1 MIDKSSAEHFAAE
14 WIAAWN
20 SRSLDRVLAHYT
32 HDFEF
37 SSPFIIKVV
46 GEPSGIL
53 RGKQAVGAYWAKA
66 LAGLPHLV
74 LTLDAVLWGVNT
86 IVLNYHRNDGRLASE
101 GFEFR
106 AEGKVGRASAQY
118 SGGGPTTASSRRGP
132 APRPDPR

>member
-1 MIDKSSAEHFAAE
+1 MIDKSSAEHFASE

-66 LAGLPHLV
+66 LAGVPHLM
-74 LTLDAVLWGVNT
+74 LSPPPDALGRNT
-86 IVLNYHRNDGRLASE
+86 ILLYSPRNQCPPS
-101 GFEFR
+101 
-106 AEGKVGRASAQY
+106 
-118 SGGGPTTASSRRGP
+118 P
-132 APRPDPR
+132 AC

>member
-1 MIDKSSAEHFAAE
+1 MPLLQTGSTMIDKSSAEHFATE

-53 RGKQAVGAYWAKA
+53 RGKQAVRAYWAKA
-66 LAGLPHLV
+66 LAGVPSHR
-74 LTLDAVLWGVNT
+74 LTLHSHHLGVQTVL
-86 IVLNYHRNDGRLASE
+86 
-101 GFEFR
+101 
-106 AEGKVGRASAQY
+106 
-118 SGGGPTTASSRRGP
+118 P
-132 APRPDPR
+132 

>member
-1 MIDKSSAEHFAAE
+1 MIEKSSAEHFAAE

-66 LAGLPHLV
+66 LAGLPNLV
-74 LTLDAVLWGVNT
+74 FTPEPGVVGVNT
-86 IVLNYHRNDGRLASE
+86 IVPYYHRNDGRLSPG
-101 GFEFR
+101 GF
-106 AEGKVGRASAQY
+106 
-118 SGGGPTTASSRRGP
+118 
-132 APRPDPR
+132 